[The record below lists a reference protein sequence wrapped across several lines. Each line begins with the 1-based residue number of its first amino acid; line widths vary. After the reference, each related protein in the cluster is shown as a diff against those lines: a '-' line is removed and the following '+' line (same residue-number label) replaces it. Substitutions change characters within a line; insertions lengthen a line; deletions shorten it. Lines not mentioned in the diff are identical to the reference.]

1 MAHSTTPNGFIRVD
15 KTIVDY
21 AGMRVKRNGQW
32 HKVESKQL
40 QLLQLLIANQGSA
53 ITRDELLD
61 KIWPNVIVSDNSLS
75 KLVTELRKTLGDSR
89 SGQGII
95 RTVPRV
101 GYQLISNVETVKNHS
116 LPIDQKVL
124 AIVSLCALVVGG
136 LSTLML
142 LNLNQNEPLDK
153 RYNVNYLTHQAGL
166 ERGASFSKN
175 GQYLVYDLTAKGK
188 NNADLVVVDWHKQTT
203 HFIKTAN
210 YDEHSG
216 VFSPN
221 TQWLAYIRADA
232 INCDIRVISTTN
244 AVETWRLS
252 IDSKLADCP
261 NNVLQAKLF
270 WPRDNF
276 IYAQFDDQLIKHD
289 ITYEPFPRAHIDA
302 QTLTSGIRKVAFS
315 DSSMRTILND
325 GKTLV
330 NYDLAGNELKR
341 ITLSSNHFSALAYD
355 NDVMW
360 LASERLEQYISGN
373 PSGHLRFDKGLVTD
387 ISVKPET
394 SSLVI
399 AKTVQ
404 DIALYRFSELNDSLS
419 LVSSLSTDS
428 YLPTVSAQG
437 DKYAYITRNYTAN
450 NFTIWQNVY
459 GQSQKVIEFT
469 SDKLPHMMRFSPN
482 GNFLLVAQLDSDINI
497 IDLATKNKLTIANGQ
512 LDSVR
517 WHEKS
522 EGVFYDLISQD
533 GAEHWYYNLT
543 DGKAELVSDP
553 FPLEYLLA
561 SKEKRAL
568 LGTGHQELVTFV
580 EQYLSQRIFDPL
592 LLDNLSI
599 SLRLFTPSIYQN
611 GILFVVK
618 KGGQLNL
625 FNFDFTT
632 ESYRKV
638 ASLNENGYSPNMR
651 LTVSSDLMGKV
662 IMLNQVAN
670 KESDLIFLTENQ

>member
-136 LSTLML
+136 LSTFML

-276 IYAQFDDQLIKHD
+276 IYAQFDDQLVKLD

-302 QTLTSGIRKVAFS
+302 QILTSGIRKVAFS

-341 ITLSSNHFSALAYD
+341 TTL
-355 NDVMW
+355 
-360 LASERLEQYISGN
+360 
-373 PSGHLRFDKGLVTD
+373 
-387 ISVKPET
+387 
-394 SSLVI
+394 
-399 AKTVQ
+399 
-404 DIALYRFSELNDSLS
+404 
-419 LVSSLSTDS
+419 
-428 YLPTVSAQG
+428 
-437 DKYAYITRNYTAN
+437 
-450 NFTIWQNVY
+450 
-459 GQSQKVIEFT
+459 
-469 SDKLPHMMRFSPN
+469 
-482 GNFLLVAQLDSDINI
+482 
-497 IDLATKNKLTIANGQ
+497 
-512 LDSVR
+512 
-517 WHEKS
+517 
-522 EGVFYDLISQD
+522 
-533 GAEHWYYNLT
+533 
-543 DGKAELVSDP
+543 
-553 FPLEYLLA
+553 
-561 SKEKRAL
+561 
-568 LGTGHQELVTFV
+568 
-580 EQYLSQRIFDPL
+580 
-592 LLDNLSI
+592 
-599 SLRLFTPSIYQN
+599 
-611 GILFVVK
+611 
-618 KGGQLNL
+618 
-625 FNFDFTT
+625 
-632 ESYRKV
+632 
-638 ASLNENGYSPNMR
+638 
-651 LTVSSDLMGKV
+651 
-662 IMLNQVAN
+662 
-670 KESDLIFLTENQ
+670 